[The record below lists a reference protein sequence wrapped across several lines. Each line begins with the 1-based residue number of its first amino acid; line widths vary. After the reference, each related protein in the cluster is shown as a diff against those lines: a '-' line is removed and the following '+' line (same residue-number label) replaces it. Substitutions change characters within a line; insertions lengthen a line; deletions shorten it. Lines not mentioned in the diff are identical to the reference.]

1 MSASAK
7 PNRYLG
13 GGKARML
20 LHGILPVL
28 QVPFGSDGEIVE
40 AELRREVTF
49 CIAARADGLVVPALA
64 SEFMVLTDEERRR
77 VVEIVADEA
86 AGRVPVIAG
95 VAAPSIQG
103 AAAFA
108 RHARQAGAAAVMAL
122 PPYIRKQGADGIIAY
137 YAAIADAAKL
147 PIVVQNAPPPF
158 AAGIGLDLLL
168 RLIREVPLI
177 QYIKEERPPASHH
190 ISALIQATP
199 ARPIGIFGGTAG
211 LYLVNELARGATGCM
226 PSAAVPDVLVAIME
240 AFAARRVADARKVY
254 NCVLPLLNLEMSV
267 QMVISK
273 EVLRRRGV
281 FSGSRM
287 RDPEF
292 PGIDAGDLKELDAI
306 WPSLEQHFAA
316 ATHA

>member
-49 CIAARADGLVVPALA
+49 CIAARADGMVVPALA

-108 RHARQAGAAAVMAL
+108 RHARQTGAAAVMAL
-122 PPYIRKQGADGIIAY
+122 PPYIRRHRRAFFLRSEVRRR
-137 YAAIADAAKL
+137 AARAA
-147 PIVVQNAPPPF
+147 VDR
-158 AAGIGLDLLL
+158 AG
-168 RLIREVPLI
+168 
-177 QYIKEERPPASHH
+177 PPACP
-190 ISALIQATP
+190 LPRQ
-199 ARPIGIFGGTAG
+199 GG
-211 LYLVNELARGATGCM
+211 
-226 PSAAVPDVLVAIME
+226 
-240 AFAARRVADARKVY
+240 
-254 NCVLPLLNLEMSV
+254 
-267 QMVISK
+267 
-273 EVLRRRGV
+273 
-281 FSGSRM
+281 
-287 RDPEF
+287 
-292 PGIDAGDLKELDAI
+292 
-306 WPSLEQHFAA
+306 
-316 ATHA
+316 

>member
-1 MSASAK
+1 
-7 PNRYLG
+7 
-13 GGKARML
+13 ML

-28 QVPFGSDGEIVE
+28 QVPFGAEGAIVE
-40 AELRREVTF
+40 AELRREVKF
-49 CIAARADGLVVPALA
+49 CIAARPHGMVVPAFA

-77 VVEIVADEA
+77 VVEMSPTRRPDAFPSLPA
-86 AGRVPVIAG
+86 SRRRASRVLRLR
-95 VAAPSIQG
+95 APCG
-103 AAAFA
+103 
-108 RHARQAGAAAVMAL
+108 QAGAAAVMAL
-122 PPYIRKQGADGIIAY
+122 PPYIRKQGADGIVAY
-137 YAAIADAAKL
+137 YAAIADAGKL

-177 QYIKEERPPASHH
+177 EYIKEERPPASHH

-211 LYLVNELARGATGCM
+211 LYLINELARGATGCM

-240 AFAARRVADARKVY
+240 AFAARRLADARKVY